1 MIGLDTNVLVR
12 YLAQD
17 DTKQAAQATR
27 LIEQELSASN
37 PGFISTVV
45 LAELCWVLARLYA
58 AGPSELV
65 AMVDDL
71 LDSHQFH
78 LEHREAVQATVQHV
92 NQSTS
97 KKLGFVDVLV
107 AQLAQAEGCER
118 TVTFDKVAARIAG
131 MALLG

>member
-17 DTKQAAQATR
+17 DAKQAAQATR
-27 LIEQELSASN
+27 LIEKELSATN

-45 LAELCWVLARLYA
+45 LAELCWVLARLYE
-58 AGPSELV
+58 AGQTELV
-65 AMVDDL
+65 AMVSDL

-78 LEHREAVQATVQHV
+78 LQHREAVQAAVRHME
-92 NQSTS
+92 QSS
-97 KKLGFVDVLV
+97 KKVGFVDVLV

-118 TVTFDKVAARIAG
+118 TLTFDKAAARSAG
-131 MALLG
+131 MALVG

>member
-17 DTKQAAQATR
+17 NAKQAAQATH

-45 LAELCWVLARLYA
+45 LAELCWVLARLYE
-58 AGPSELV
+58 AGQAELV
-65 AMVDDL
+65 AMVGDL
-71 LDSHQFH
+71 LGSHQFH
-78 LEHREAVQATVQHV
+78 LEHREVVQATARHIK
-92 NQSTS
+92 QSSS
-97 KKLGFVDVLV
+97 KKIGFADVLV

-118 TVTFDKVAARIAG
+118 TVTFDKTAARVAG